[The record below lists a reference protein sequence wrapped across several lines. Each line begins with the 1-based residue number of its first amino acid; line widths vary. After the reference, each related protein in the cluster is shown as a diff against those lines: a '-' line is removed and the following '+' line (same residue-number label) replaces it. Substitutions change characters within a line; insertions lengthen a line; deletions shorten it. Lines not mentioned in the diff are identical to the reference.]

1 MSMDYGTVSVW
12 GGRTANPEEVA
23 SFEEYWAEPTPE
35 DLARRE
41 KKVRL
46 KQGTYGIDGNKY
58 SLAPQFAA
66 LYREDGS
73 LAPVPLPTYQRYLK
87 KRDAHGNR
95 IFFPRPPMEAPKMT
109 SDPCPV
115 KIGARIC
122 GKRMLDQDELFMHVW
137 RKHTSRAHFYLSKKQ
152 LERVKVSMA
161 MAQGKIEG
169 TIEESDKTIGDESSS
184 APAEPRIDSRMVELS
199 TMQDEIRAGQNE
211 HRAEMEALG
220 AKPEPLPVQ
229 SVHTVRPKP
238 RRHENAS
245 TPHTCEK
252 KGRLGVY
259 DDNCARC
266 QELMAKI
273 MEAPTTTL
281 EE

>member
-1 MSMDYGTVSVW
+1 
-12 GGRTANPEEVA
+12 
-23 SFEEYWAEPTPE
+23 
-35 DLARRE
+35 
-41 KKVRL
+41 
-46 KQGTYGIDGNKY
+46 
-58 SLAPQFAA
+58 
-66 LYREDGS
+66 
-73 LAPVPLPTYQRYLK
+73 
-87 KRDAHGNR
+87 
-95 IFFPRPPMEAPKMT
+95 MT

-115 KIGARIC
+115 KVGARIC

-169 TIEESDKTIGDESSS
+169 TIEESSKTIGDESSS
-184 APAEPRIDSRMVELS
+184 TPAETRHDPRMVELS
-199 TMQDEIRAGQNE
+199 TMQDEIKAGRDE

-220 AKPEPLPVQ
+220 AKAEPVHVTP
-229 SVHTVRPKP
+229 VHTVKPKP

-259 DDNCARC
+259 DDNCGRC
-266 QELMAKI
+266 QELVAKT
-273 MEAPTTTL
+273 MEAPTTSL